1 MSRFHSH
8 LNTSVKLLA
17 AYNGA
22 QPFALYLKAFFG
34 KEKKYGSKDRKQIA
48 ALCYDY
54 FRLGF
59 AMQHVAIEEK
69 IMAATFLCEHTES
82 PLLAAIKPEWNEKI
96 TEPLE
101 MKIALLH
108 ESFLVDA
115 IFPFKNQLSAAIAF
129 EPFSRSLLIQ
139 PFLFLRLRPHK
150 RSATLA
156 KLKQSNI
163 AYQLIGEHCIQLPS
177 STRVD
182 EFLIPDEEVVIQDQ
196 NSQKVFDYLREKE
209 SVLFGSAE
217 SQNALSVWDCCSASG
232 GKSILL
238 QDTLSRK
245 IDLTVSDIRQSILM
259 NLHERFKIAQIKNYK
274 HFVADLSKGASGAP
288 EGTYQ
293 LIICDAPCTGS
304 GTWGRTPEQLCFF
317 TESTIEKFSA
327 TQRSIVTNAI
337 TCLEEGGVFVYITCS
352 IFREENEAIAQFIEA
367 DFGVQLMHQQI
378 LIGYE
383 SGADTMFVAIFKKPS
398 IV

>member
-17 AYNGA
+17 AYHGA
-22 QPFALYLKAFFG
+22 LPFALYLKAFFA

-59 AMQHVAIEEK
+59 AMQNVSIEEK
-69 IMAATFLCEHTES
+69 IIAATFLCEYTDS

-101 MKIALLH
+101 VKMELLH
-108 ESFLVDA
+108 GGFSCEA

-129 EPFSRSLLIQ
+129 EPFCQSLLTQ
-139 PFLFLRLRPHK
+139 PFLFLRLRPQK
-150 RSATLA
+150 RSTTLA
-156 KLKQSNI
+156 KLVQANI
-163 AYQLIGEHCIQLPS
+163 AYQLIGDHCLQLAS
-177 STRVD
+177 STKVGEHFVID
-182 EFLIPDEEVVIQDQ
+182 DEVVVQDQ
-196 NSQKVFDYLREKE
+196 NSQKVFDYLCEKE

-217 SQNALSVWDCCSASG
+217 SQKALLVWDCCSASG

-238 QDTLSRK
+238 QDTLSSK
-245 IDLTVSDIRQSILM
+245 IDLTVSDIRLNILM

-274 HFVADLSKGASGAP
+274 HFVADLSKTVIGAP
-288 EGTYQ
+288 AATYQ

-317 TESTIEKFSA
+317 TESTIKKFTA
-327 TQRSIVTNAI
+327 IQKSIITNSI
-337 TCLEEGGVFVYITCS
+337 TYLEEGGVFVYITCS
-352 IFREENEAIAQFIEA
+352 IFREENEAISLFIGA
-367 DFGVQLMHQQI
+367 NFGVQLLHQQT

-398 IV
+398 IS